1 MAVARMTVRGTN
13 IMARL
18 YIGNLLHLTAEDQ
31 LQAWIEE
38 HGFRVESVQVIR
50 DLDTGTS
57 RGFAFVELPQVLR
70 AQEAIDTLSDQKME
84 GHILRI
90 SEARPLPDKRDT
102 RQTGGTH
109 SPKKRAS

>member
-1 MAVARMTVRGTN
+1 
-13 IMARL
+13 MARL
-18 YIGNLLHLTAEDQ
+18 YIGNLPHLTAEDA

-70 AQEAIDTLSDQKME
+70 AQEAVDALNGQKLE

-90 SEARPLPDKRDT
+90 SEARPLPTKGESGQAGRT
-102 RQTGGTH
+102 RP
-109 SPKKRAS
+109 PKKRAS